1 MSRSSPDNAGSEPRP
16 SERPWPR
23 RETRSVSVGGVRIGG
38 GAPLSV
44 QTMTKTDTADVR
56 ATLAQIERAAAAG
69 ADLVR
74 VAVPSLQLVDAFAE
88 IAAASPMPIIAD
100 VHFDHRIA
108 VECARAGAHKLRINP
123 GNIGDDDRLA
133 AVIEAA
139 AEAGIPI
146 RVGVNS
152 GSLEPDLLERH
163 GGVTADALAESAV
176 RTVERMQRLG
186 FEHLV
191 VSIKGAEVPMTVAA
205 NRAFGG
211 RSDLPLHLGITEAGF
226 GRAAAVRSAAGLAI
240 LLADGIGDTL
250 RVSMTDPPE
259 DEVEVAIYLLRS
271 LDLREG
277 PWVIS
282 CPTCGRCQVD
292 LPPLAREVA
301 EALRELNAPL
311 KVAVMG
317 CEVNGP
323 GEARQA
329 DVGLAAGRGR
339 AVIFA
344 RGEPLRTVPI
354 DSAVAALMQEARRI
368 AEDMPDAQGQQ

>member
-1 MSRSSPDNAGSEPRP
+1 MSCDDGSSTC
-16 SERPWPR
+16 WPR
-23 RETRSVSVGGVRIGG
+23 RDTRPVMVGNVQIGG
-38 GAPLSV
+38 GAPVSV
-44 QTMTKTDTADVR
+44 QTMTKTDTSDVE
-56 ATLAQIERAAAAG
+56 ATLAQVVRAAEVG

-74 VAVPSLQLVDAFAE
+74 IAVPSIDAVAPFAE
-88 IAAASPMPIIAD
+88 IVSAAPVPIIAD
-100 VHFDHRIA
+100 VHFDYRIA

-123 GNIGDDDRLA
+123 GNIGDDDRVA

-139 AEAGIPI
+139 GEAGIPI

-152 GSLEPDLLERH
+152 GSLEKDLLAPDGR
-163 GGVTADALAESAV
+163 VTAEGLAQSAV

-186 FEHLV
+186 FEELV
-191 VSIKGAEVPMTVAA
+191 VSIKAAEVPMTVAA
-205 NRAFGG
+205 NREFAG

-226 GRAAAVRSAAGLAI
+226 GRAAAVKSAAGLGI
-240 LLADGIGDTL
+240 MLADGIGETI

-259 DEVEVAIYLLRS
+259 DEVDVGLLLLRS
-271 LDLREG
+271 LGLREG
-277 PWVIS
+277 PWLTS

-292 LPPLAREVA
+292 LPPIAREV
-301 EALRELNAPL
+301 EKRLREIDAPL

-329 DVGLAAGRGR
+329 HVGLAAGRGR

-344 RGEPLRTVPI
+344 AGEQLRTVPI
-354 DSAVAALMQEARRI
+354 ERAVDELIREARRI
-368 AEDMPDAQGQQ
+368 AGEMT